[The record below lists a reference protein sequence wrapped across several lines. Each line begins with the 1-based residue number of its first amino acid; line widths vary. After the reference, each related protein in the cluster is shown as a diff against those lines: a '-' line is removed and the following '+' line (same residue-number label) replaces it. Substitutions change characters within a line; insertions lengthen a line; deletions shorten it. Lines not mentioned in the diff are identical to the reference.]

1 MIELQSSISDMVEI
15 ADNVRQSFL
24 EKGWTEHLAQIEAAE
39 VFNNLVRAAFAG
51 ATSQLAMPKTDG
63 KEEMLE
69 KLREMFDKSAARF
82 TTLEGH
88 IEYLQSRLDAL
99 QSDFYM
105 HTTTVASHT

>member
-1 MIELQSSISDMVEI
+1 MLELQSSISDMIEI

-69 KLREMFDKSAARF
+69 KLREMFDKSATRLM
-82 TTLEGH
+82 TLEGH
-88 IEYLQSRLDAL
+88 VDYLRSCLNTL
-99 QSDFYM
+99 QSDFYAFE
-105 HTTTVASHT
+105 TTVTSHT